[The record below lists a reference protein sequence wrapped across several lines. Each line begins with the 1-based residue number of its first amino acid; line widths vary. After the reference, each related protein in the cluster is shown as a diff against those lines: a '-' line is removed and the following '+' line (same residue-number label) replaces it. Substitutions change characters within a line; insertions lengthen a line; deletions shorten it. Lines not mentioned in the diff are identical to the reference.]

1 MFKFTNISL
10 ALLRHGNLINLILE
24 KRCIKYILWNL
35 YNSSHELHKTIVKN
49 CFYNKGSTLA
59 ENIRYLMYKYD
70 ITIND
75 WHQSLNY
82 VIKKVY
88 TYDNDCTNVSDT
100 CTANVIRELCHD
112 RDTHHYP
119 VIIDSCSEFN
129 YFLKALCTL

>member
-1 MFKFTNISL
+1 M
-10 ALLRHGNLINLILE
+10 
-24 KRCIKYILWNL
+24 YIWNL
-35 YNSSHELHKTIVKN
+35 YNSSHELHKTIAKN

-88 TYDNDCTNVSDT
+88 TYDNDRTNYNDT

-119 VIIDSCSEFN
+119 VIIDSCLESN
-129 YFLKALCTL
+129 DFLKALCTL

>member
-1 MFKFTNISL
+1 MDPFVRMLHI
-10 ALLRHGNLINLILE
+10 
-24 KRCIKYILWNL
+24 WNL
-35 YNSSHELHKTIVKN
+35 FNSSHELHKTIVKS

-88 TYDNDCTNVSDT
+88 AYDNDRTNCNDT

-112 RDTHHYP
+112 RDTFHYQ
-119 VIIDSCSEFN
+119 VNKESCTEFN
-129 YFLKALCTL
+129 DFLKALCTL